1 MNTLSKQ
8 RTLAMMTGFERY
20 TKKTRRAIFLEEMEQ
35 VVPWAKLCALIAP
48 HYPQPGWPI
57 VDTSGETVVL
67 VGLAPGPHNVLLE
80 LADATHKPIPGA
92 SKLVE
97 FIVPAPKGPH
107 N

>member
-1 MNTLSKQ
+1 MHTSK
-8 RTLAMMTGFERY
+8 RS
-20 TKKTRRAIFLEEMEQ
+20 KTEIPANSTIREGSRDRHCDRATRAVCLGTDCE
-35 VVPWAKLCALIAP
+35 
-48 HYPQPGWPI
+48 GR
-57 VDTSGETVVL
+57 ETVVL
-67 VGLAPGPHNVLLE
+67 VGLAPGPHKVLLE